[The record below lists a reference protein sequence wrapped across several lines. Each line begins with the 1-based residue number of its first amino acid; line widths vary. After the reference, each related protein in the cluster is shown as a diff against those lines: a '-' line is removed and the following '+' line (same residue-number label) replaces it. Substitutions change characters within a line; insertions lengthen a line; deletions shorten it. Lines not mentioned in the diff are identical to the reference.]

1 MFKLVLEKVE
11 EPEIKLPTIVGSLK
25 KQVLSRKKH
34 YFGFIFSYSH
44 VQMWELDHKEG
55 WVLKN
60 WCFWTVVLKKILESP
75 LDSKKSKPVSSRGN
89 QPWIFIERTIA
100 ETEPPILWPP
110 DAKSRLTRKKPWC
123 WGKTEGK
130 SRRGWQRMR
139 WLDSITDLMDKS
151 SYKLWEIK
159 TGKPAVLQSMGWV

>member
-1 MFKLVLEKVE
+1 MASVAVRGDTGALTNLESILKSRDITLPAKVCIIKAVVFPVVMF
-11 EPEIKLPTIVGSLK
+11 GC
-25 KQVLSRKKH
+25 
-34 YFGFIFSYSH
+34 
-44 VQMWELDHKEG
+44 ELDHKEG

-75 LDSKKSKPVSSRGN
+75 LDSKESKPVSSRGN

-100 ETEPPILWPP
+100 ETEAPILWPP
-110 DAKSRLTRKKPWC
+110 DAKSQLTRKKPWC

-130 SRRGWQRMR
+130 RRRGWQRMR

-151 SYKLWEIK
+151 SSKLQEIK
-159 TGKPAVLQSMGWV
+159 TGKPAVLQSMGWM